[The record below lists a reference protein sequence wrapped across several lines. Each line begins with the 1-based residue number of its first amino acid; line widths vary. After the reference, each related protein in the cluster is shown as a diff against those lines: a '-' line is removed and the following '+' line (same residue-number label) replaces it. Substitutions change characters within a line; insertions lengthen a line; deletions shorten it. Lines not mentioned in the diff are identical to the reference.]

1 MILMNNKKNDDE
13 ITNKRLK
20 HVHAVV
26 EDSTMTFDG
35 LSTKVSGCSAEL
47 AGLGNSE
54 SEGEKLRQG

>member
-1 MILMNNKKNDDE
+1 MMMKWQ
-13 ITNKRLK
+13 NKRLK

-54 SEGEKLRQG
+54 SEGAKMRQG